1 MSNDTKHVTP
11 FLMRLQ
17 TMYGEPDSDNPAAFL
32 AEYARLLKKYSGSTL
47 DKACDLVLRNNRYK
61 TWPTIGECVSCCED
75 AIEKTTADAPRNF
88 GMKQP
93 EWSPERVKA
102 ADEMIVSD
110 IGRRAGD
117 EGWILALWDFCREQQ
132 RLPRAHEVGSLVA
145 KSRGFD
151 DAYGKCCDGT
161 VTILAADLK
170 AWGDSILQRRNEKAE
185 IAWGVVPALTDRSRA
200 MQGETQ

>member
-88 GMKQP
+88 DAKHP
-93 EWSPERVKA
+93 EWSDARVEA
-102 ADEMIVSD
+102 ADRMIVCEL
-110 IGRRAGD
+110 GRRAAD
-117 EGWILALWDFCREQQ
+117 EGWILALWDFAREKQ
-132 RLPRAHEVGSLVA
+132 RLPREHECGALIS
-145 KSRGFD
+145 KSRGFG
-151 DAYGKCCDGT
+151 DAYSQVCAGNGGILE
-161 VTILAADLK
+161 VQLMSFGESILA
-170 AWGDSILQRRNEKAE
+170 RRNAKAD
-185 IAWGVVPALTDRSRA
+185 IAWGVV
-200 MQGETQ
+200 Q